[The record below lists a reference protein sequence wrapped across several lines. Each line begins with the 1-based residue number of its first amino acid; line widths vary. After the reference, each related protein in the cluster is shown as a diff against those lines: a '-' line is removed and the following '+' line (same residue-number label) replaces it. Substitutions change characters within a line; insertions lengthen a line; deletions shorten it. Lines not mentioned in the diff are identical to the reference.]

1 MHRCSKFVLPK
12 RIVVAAVMAR
22 INLTLPDELH
32 DQALRDHPGLNFSEV
47 LREGLWA
54 RLSCDHAELY
64 CRTCHSPISPAAV
77 AEDQLRLFWLDELD
91 ELERAVVADFTAEG
105 TARVLKR
112 VAVRH
117 HLEPGP
123 MPRRTRAER
132 EAPDI
137 AEVA

>member
-1 MHRCSKFVLPK
+1 
-12 RIVVAAVMAR
+12 MAR

-32 DQALRDHPGLNFSEV
+32 DQALREHPGLNFSEV
-47 LREGLWA
+47 FREGLYA
-54 RLSCDHAELY
+54 RIGCDHTELY
-64 CRTCHSPISPAAV
+64 CAGCHSPVSAAAV
-77 AEDQLRLFWLDELD
+77 AKNQLRLFWLDERD
-91 ELERAVVADFTAEG
+91 ELERAVVSNFTAEG

-112 VAVRH
+112 VAERH

-123 MPRRTRAER
+123 ER